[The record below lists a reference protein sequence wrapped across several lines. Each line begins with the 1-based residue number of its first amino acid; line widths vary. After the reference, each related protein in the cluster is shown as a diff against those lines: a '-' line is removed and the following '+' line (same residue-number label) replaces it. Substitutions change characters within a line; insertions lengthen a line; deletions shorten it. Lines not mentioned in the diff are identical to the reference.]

1 MSTIRVVIA
10 DDEPLSRERISQL
23 LAEEPD
29 FEVAARCEDGPASVA
44 AIRACAPDLV
54 FLDVRMPG
62 LDGFQVLEALS
73 DSEQPLIVFVTSFDE
88 FAVRAFEVA
97 ALDYVLK
104 PVDRDRFRG
113 ALERARVRLR
123 EGEAPGY
130 SRRVREAVAG
140 LANPRS
146 DPERL
151 VVRSTRGILVLE
163 PGEIDWVEAAG
174 NYLWLHVGAQTH
186 LVRGTLGGFRA
197 RPGAD
202 RMVQIHRSTLV
213 NLDRIA
219 RLEGRG
225 SGDAVVV
232 LRDGGEL
239 AVSRRYAKDLR
250 RRLS

>member
-1 MSTIRVVIA
+1 MKTIRVVIA
-10 DDEPLSRERISQL
+10 DDEPLSRERITQL
-23 LAEEPD
+23 LSEEPE
-29 FEVAARCEDGPASVA
+29 FEIAAHCADGPASIA

-54 FLDVRMPG
+54 FLDVQMPG
-62 LDGFQVLEALS
+62 LDGFEVLEALS
-73 DSEQPLIVFVTSFDE
+73 GLEQPLIVFVTAFDE

-123 EGEAPGY
+123 EGDGADY
-130 SRRVREAVAG
+130 AKRVRETVAG
-140 LANPRS
+140 MANQRS

-151 VVRSTRGILVLE
+151 VVRSTRGILILE
-163 PGEIDWVEAAG
+163 PSEVDWVEAAG
-174 NYLWLHVGAQTH
+174 NYLWLHAGAQTH
-186 LVRGTLGGFRA
+186 LVRGTLSGFCA

-213 NLDRIA
+213 NVDRVA
-219 RLEGRG
+219 RLERRG

-232 LRDGGEL
+232 LRAGGEL
-239 AVSRRYAKDLR
+239 AVSRRFAKDLR